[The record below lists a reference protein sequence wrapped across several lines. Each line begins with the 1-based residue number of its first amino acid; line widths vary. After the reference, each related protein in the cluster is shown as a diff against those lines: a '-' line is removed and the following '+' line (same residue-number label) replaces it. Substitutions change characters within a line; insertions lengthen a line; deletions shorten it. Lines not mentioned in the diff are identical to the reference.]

1 MTSELQNNYRD
12 ELEAERDRHDQE
24 LIEPKRIVP
33 VRRSGK
39 LLGPDGAQLVKPAAP
54 TKPEVRLLRVGD
66 HVRALGLVYR
76 VRKVTNKDIVMR
88 SAKPEEDR

>member
-1 MTSELQNNYRD
+1 MATELKNSFR
-12 ELEAERDRHDQE
+12 EEAERVE
-24 LIEPKRIVP
+24 EPEEVRPQPGRVVG

-54 TKPEVRLLRVGD
+54 AKPEVRFLRVGD

-88 SAKPEEDR
+88 PVKEEL